1 MNEALWRVQL
11 STGEIRM
18 MTLEAL
24 DEAFDEGLIDAR
36 VPVLPPGESAWTT
49 LGEAAGLDDEETP
62 PEEAPSLSP
71 IAISP
76 PSSMSCVPDLDE
88 PSPARLDLDV
98 PEELVFAARSR
109 RRAVFG
115 AIAGVG
121 ALALALAVVAGKVG
135 GSVPTTSNVNA
146 AFAVE
151 APPPAAVEALPQP
164 APQPVKEQAA
174 SEQPAKEQ
182 QAAKEQPAKE
192 QPAKEQQANAEEKAE
207 LSDWQKRMLLDA
219 DKARED
225 KARAKKAEKAERV
238 EKAERQPKKPSTK
251 TSQGLLNGGDRFDPL
266 NGAL

>member
-36 VPVLPPGESAWTT
+36 VPVLPPGASAWTT
-49 LGEAAGLDDEETP
+49 LGEAAGLDDETP
-62 PEEAPSLSP
+62 PEQAPSLSP

-76 PSSMSCVPDLDE
+76 PSSTSCVPDVDE
-88 PSPARLDLDV
+88 RSSPRLDLDLDL

-109 RRAVFG
+109 RRAIFG
-115 AIAGVG
+115 GIAGVG

-135 GSVPTTSNVNA
+135 GSVPTVSNVNA

-151 APPPAAVEALPQP
+151 APPPAAAEALPP
-164 APQPVKEQAA
+164 AEQ
-174 SEQPAKEQ
+174 QPAKEQ
-182 QAAKEQPAKE
+182 ATATEQPAKE
-192 QPAKEQQANAEEKAE
+192 QPQPAKADEKPE

-225 KARAKKAEKAERV
+225 KARAKRPARAETV